1 MKLYKF
7 PAQAKVDRLI
17 SKNKFYEQGKA
28 NTKIEQLFVDQVE
41 NIRWAYKLASSTIH
55 LQDQE
60 DLKEIQIFRVK
71 SRVTDLDVSIL
82 SFIDKLIL
90 TPIIFEVVYQD
101 KVKVFATYKRL
112 NQVDKAKAV
121 IGQYYASDWLDD
133 AGRVELP
140 LYLNLAD
147 LYEHFLTQLLPIA
160 SSEDLEN
167 DDEPV
172 SIELK
177 LQKAQQIEALQKQ
190 IKKLESKLRNE
201 KQFNKKVQYND
212 SLRKLRDEYKKL
224 KKWYLVKQISKCH

>member
-7 PAQAKVDRLI
+7 PQQAKVDRLI
-17 SKNKFYEQGKA
+17 PKNKFYEQGKA

-71 SRVTDLDVSIL
+71 SRVEDLDVSIL

-101 KVKVFATYKRL
+101 KVKVVATYKRL
-112 NQVDKAKAV
+112 NQADKTKAV
-121 IGQYYASDWLDD
+121 IGQYYASEWLEDHD
-133 AGRVELP
+133 RIELP
-140 LYLNLAD
+140 LYLKLAD
-147 LYEHFLTQLLPIA
+147 LYEHFIAQILPIT
-160 SSEDLEN
+160 SSEDSGN
-167 DDEPV
+167 DDELV

-177 LQKAQQIEALQKQ
+177 LQRAQQLESLQKQ
-190 IKKLESKLRNE
+190 LDKLKSKLRTE
-201 KQFNKKVQYND
+201 KQFNRKVELNNQIRLLGAQLD
-212 SLRKLRDEYKKL
+212 KLRNNML
-224 KKWYLVKQISKCH
+224 

>member
-7 PAQAKVDRLI
+7 PQQAKVDRLI
-17 SKNKFYEQGKA
+17 PKNKFYEQGKA

-71 SRVTDLDVSIL
+71 SRVEDLDVSIL

-101 KVKVFATYKRL
+101 KVKVVATYKRL
-112 NQVDKAKAV
+112 NQANKTKAV
-121 IGQYYASDWLDD
+121 IGQYYASEWLEDHD
-133 AGRVELP
+133 RIELP
-140 LYLNLAD
+140 LYLKLAD
-147 LYEHFLTQLLPIA
+147 LYEHFIAQILPIT
-160 SSEDLEN
+160 SSEDSGD
-167 DDEPV
+167 DDESV

-177 LQKAQQIEALQKQ
+177 LQKAQQLESLQKQ
-190 IKKLESKLRNE
+190 LDKLKSKLRNE
-201 KQFNKKVQYND
+201 KQFNRRVELN
-212 SLRKLRDEYKKL
+212 
-224 KKWYLVKQISKCH
+224 KQLQNLQLQINRIH

>member
-7 PAQAKVDRLI
+7 PQQAKVDRLI
-17 SKNKFYEQGKA
+17 PKNKFYEQGKA
-28 NTKIEQLFVDQVE
+28 NTKIEQLFVNQVE

-71 SRVTDLDVSIL
+71 SRVEDLDVSIL

-90 TPIIFEVVYQD
+90 TPIVFEVVYQD
-101 KVKVFATYKRL
+101 KVKVVATYKRL
-112 NQVDKAKAV
+112 NQADKTKAV
-121 IGQYYASDWLDD
+121 IGQYYASEWLED
-133 AGRVELP
+133 ADRVELP
-140 LYLNLAD
+140 LYLKLAD
-147 LYEHFLTQLLPIA
+147 LYEHFIVQILPIA
-160 SSEDLEN
+160 SSEDSGN

-224 KKWYLVKQISKCH
+224 KNGI

>member
-1 MKLYKF
+1 MKLYQF
-7 PAQAKVDRLI
+7 PQQAKVDRI
-17 SKNKFYEQGKA
+17 IPKNKFYEQGKA

-55 LQDQE
+55 LQEQE
-60 DLKEIQIFRVK
+60 DLKEIQIFQVK
-71 SRVTDLDVSIL
+71 SRVEDLDVSIL

-101 KVKVFATYKRL
+101 KVKVIATYKRL
-112 NQVDKAKAV
+112 NQSDKSKVV

-147 LYEHFLTQLLPIA
+147 LYEHFITLLLPIS
-160 SSEDLEN
+160 SSEYLEN
-167 DDEPV
+167 DAEPV

-177 LQKAQQIEALQKQ
+177 LQLAQQIETLQKQ
-190 IKKLESKLRNE
+190 LIKLKSKLKAE
-201 KQFNKKVQYND
+201 KQFN
-212 SLRKLRDEYKKL
+212 RKIELNKYIQAIETDLNKL
-224 KKWYLVKQISKCH
+224 VN